1 MPALVDLL
9 LEMMGFATGLACVV
23 LVVRQKIANF
33 PIGIASNV
41 FFLVLFARH
50 RLYGDASL
58 QIVYVGLG
66 LYGWYSWLYGGSH
79 RQQLEVATAS
89 PRVRLAMACLIAVG
103 TQLLMLTLYA
113 SGGSAPIL
121 DALTT
126 MLSLAAQLL
135 LNRKYIENWYLWIT
149 ADVLYIVMYLERGLN
164 LTALLY
170 AVFLLLC
177 LVGLFQWRRELQQ
190 RQALATCETP

>member
-1 MPALVDLL
+1 MPVLVDLL
-9 LEMMGFATGLACVV
+9 LEMLGFATGLACVV

-33 PIGIASNV
+33 PIGIASNA

-89 PRVRLAMACLIAVG
+89 PRVRLAMAFLIAVG

>member
-1 MPALVDLL
+1 MPELVDRL
-9 LEMMGFATGLACVV
+9 LEILGFATGLACVV

-33 PIGIASNV
+33 PIGIASNA
-41 FFLVLFARH
+41 FFLILFARH

-58 QIVYVGLG
+58 QIVYVGLA
-66 LYGWYSWLYGGSH
+66 LYGWYSWLYGGKLH
-79 RQQLEVATAS
+79 QQLEVATAS
-89 PRVRLAMACLIAVG
+89 PRMRLGIAFLIVVG

-149 ADVLYIVMYLERGLN
+149 ADVLYIIMYMQRGLN

-177 LVGLFQWRRELQQ
+177 FVGLVQWRRELEQ
-190 RQALATCETP
+190 RQAMATYETP

>member
-1 MPALVDLL
+1 MPELVDRL
-9 LEMMGFATGLACVV
+9 LEILGFATGLACVV

-41 FFLVLFARH
+41 FFLISFARH
-50 RLYGDASL
+50 RLYGDAGL
-58 QIVYVGLG
+58 QIVYVALG
-66 LYGWYSWLYGGSH
+66 FYGWYSWLYGGQ
-79 RQQLEVATAS
+79 RRKQLEVATAS
-89 PRVRLAMACLIAVG
+89 PRVRLAIAFLIVLG
-103 TQLLMLTLYA
+103 TQLLMFTLYA

-149 ADVLYIVMYLERGLN
+149 ADVLYIIMYLQRGLN

-170 AVFLLLC
+170 AVFLMLC
-177 LVGLFQWRRELQQ
+177 LVGLQQWRRELQQ
-190 RQALATCETP
+190 RDSLATCETP